1 MYYTGHPRTLAPE
14 KQGWR
19 LSECALSPCRP
30 RGKEGEGTFWLQHP
44 PFPTIHSCSL
54 GTSKAQRC
62 NLQVPTL
69 CILTPPPPRP
79 APPREAGHKE
89 PPVPAPTAQSARSG
103 HPLPPRAPAFPIP
116 PWASLRGLSPLVPD
130 VPPLFIPLETR
141 RGCGYTPTG
150 SGVVLNPQWLRPE
163 ALCCQSSEGSASF
176 WALDAER
183 SLSWGLL
190 VPARGLQSS
199 EPQICSGCDPSGGRH
214 TGGLLAGRSPAAA
227 S

>member
-1 MYYTGHPRTLAPE
+1 MCFESLQAKGQGGRRHILASAPTLFRLFIAALLAPVKHNGVICRCPHCASLLHPRPAP
-14 KQGWR
+14 
-19 LSECALSPCRP
+19 PC
-30 RGKEGEGTFWLQHP
+30 
-44 PFPTIHSCSL
+44 
-54 GTSKAQRC
+54 
-62 NLQVPTL
+62 
-69 CILTPPPPRP
+69 P

-116 PWASLRGLSPLVPD
+116 PWASLWGLSPLVPD